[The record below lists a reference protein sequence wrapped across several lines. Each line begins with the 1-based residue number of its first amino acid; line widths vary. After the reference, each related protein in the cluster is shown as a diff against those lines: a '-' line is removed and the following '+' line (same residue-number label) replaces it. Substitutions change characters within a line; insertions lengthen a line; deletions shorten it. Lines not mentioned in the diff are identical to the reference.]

1 MERLIFRAVVQLKTV
16 VQQNRTIIII
26 IKYVYIA
33 QDREEAANALNMMGG
48 QKVIT
53 FTNKDQVKRIGY
65 LQLQIYIE
73 VWLSLCCWAAQFE
86 GALGRLTASSIHNPR
101 QIINVHIAPGS
112 ESEDTRGVVE
122 VKRFKEFLL
131 HIEKVST
138 W

>member
-1 MERLIFRAVVQLKTV
+1 MERLIFQAVVQLKTV

-73 VWLSLCCWAAQFE
+73 V
-86 GALGRLTASSIHNPR
+86 
-101 QIINVHIAPGS
+101 
-112 ESEDTRGVVE
+112 
-122 VKRFKEFLL
+122 
-131 HIEKVST
+131 
-138 W
+138 